1 MLCIL
6 LIAFLSLLACSLA
19 CITHLPHMFCFIS
32 LLVACFLQQHTEKS
46 ALCTFPKLQVE
57 ITIGISSGFAN
68 INTAF
73 FDGGIGN
80 LDTIVRHPSIF
91 CTSWN
96 HYSFDSKNNRC
107 LCLSSKHMQFVI
119 IIRLLFSD
127 SFFCFL
133 MNVLA
138 H

>member
-1 MLCIL
+1 M
-6 LIAFLSLLACSLA
+6 
-19 CITHLPHMFCFIS
+19 HIS
-32 LLVACFLQQHTEKS
+32 KT
-46 ALCTFPKLQVE
+46 PKFQVE
-57 ITIGISSGFAN
+57 ITIEISSVFAN
-68 INTAF
+68 INTEF
-73 FDGGIGN
+73 FYGGIGN

-107 LCLSSKHMQFVI
+107 LCLSSKHMRFVI
-119 IIRLLFSD
+119 IISLTFSD
-127 SFFCFL
+127 SFFSFL

>member
-1 MLCIL
+1 M
-6 LIAFLSLLACSLA
+6 FLTS
-19 CITHLPHMFCFIS
+19 THREECLMHIS
-32 LLVACFLQQHTEKS
+32 KT
-46 ALCTFPKLQVE
+46 PKFQVE
-57 ITIGISSGFAN
+57 ITIGISSVFAN

-80 LDTIVRHPSIF
+80 LDTIVRHASIF

-107 LCLSSKHMQFVI
+107 LCLSSKHMRFVI
-119 IIRLLFSD
+119 IISLLFSD
-127 SFFCFL
+127 SFFSFL

-138 H
+138 HCVSPSILKFMAAETCDMYVLKFQSQL